1 MDIEIL
7 LFTLRIASAG
17 VLFIVLGIIFYA
29 IWQDYRVTVAQMQAT
44 RRSYGQ
50 LVAMMEVDDQL
61 MLTGETYPLLPLTS
75 MGRAPTNSIRLDDSF
90 ASGEHARIVLID
102 GQWWLE
108 DRQSRNGTTLNGLP
122 VKESVIMTD
131 GDLIG
136 IGQTR
141 FRLELE

>member
-17 VLFIVLGIIFYA
+17 VLLIVLSAIFYA
-29 IWQDYRVTVAQMQAT
+29 IWQDYRVTVEQMQAT

-75 MGRAPTNSIRLDDSF
+75 MGRAPTNTIRLEDSF
-90 ASGEHARIVLID
+90 ASGEHPASSWLMGNGGWKTARAATERRSTACPSKNPPL
-102 GQWWLE
+102 
-108 DRQSRNGTTLNGLP
+108 
-122 VKESVIMTD
+122 
-131 GDLIG
+131 
-136 IGQTR
+136 
-141 FRLELE
+141 